1 MEPEAGQVVGVI
13 GPPTARP
20 DLAEP
25 DELKDLLQRI
35 RDMIDEAILNAVG
48 DVRTDILNELLFEI
62 DNSINNL
69 DLRQWINLFLLKQT
83 RYSRSAKIQAG
94 GVPSNSTGPF
104 TCKLLDADGLEVG
117 NTIEVYPREPDSFAN
132 NLDSGDVYPSYS
144 AADDISVY
152 LDLDG
157 VWYAQDFF
165 EDTIDCDC
173 YSAP

>member
-1 MEPEAGQVVGVI
+1 MEPQTGQVVGVI

-25 DELKDLLQRI
+25 DELKDFLQRI
-35 RDMIDEAILNAVG
+35 RDMIDEAIQNATG
-48 DVRTDILNELLFEI
+48 DIRTDILNELLFEI

-69 DLRQWINLFLLKQT
+69 DLRRWINLLTQT

-104 TCKLLDADGLEVG
+104 TCKLLDANGLEVG
-117 NTIEVYPREPDSFAN
+117 ATIDVYPREPDSFAN
-132 NLDSGDVYPSYS
+132 DLDSGDTYPIYS
-144 AADDISVY
+144 AADDISIY

-157 VWYAQDFF
+157 VWYTQDFF
-165 EDTIDCDC
+165 EDTIDCVC
-173 YSAP
+173 TEP